1 MLLVDTQRMAIINL
15 YLLVLTI
22 NNIAAT
28 QGHEI
33 INSVNFLHYDELGQ
47 WSGVRHGYESL
58 QGPIPDGDPRDIS
71 STLRA
76 LPHLR
81 PDQ

>member
-1 MLLVDTQRMAIINL
+1 MLLVDIHRGWRSQTCIYISP
-15 YLLVLTI
+15 

-28 QGHEI
+28 KKGHET
-33 INSVNFLHYDELGQ
+33 INSVNFLHYDEQGQ
-47 WSGVRHGYESL
+47 GSCLRQGYEPL
-58 QGPIPDGDPRDIS
+58 QGPVPDGDPRDVS